1 MCIFTNKNNRK
12 NFRFI
17 KIRKKSNIFDNNKI
31 IIQTSWDII
40 NCNKN
45 NLVTHFNEKFYENL
59 YIFSNK
65 KIDIKNIYIQIN
77 ILLSI
82 VKIIITDKEVVRNI
96 YINNLKI
103 YLQKNNITNK
113 DYKNIQCSL
122 EKTLQ
127 EILQEKCTKEV
138 LLSWK
143 SCCSSICKILHNTT

>member
-1 MCIFTNKNNRK
+1 MCFFTNKNNRK

-17 KIRKKSNIFDNNKI
+17 KIRKKNNIFDNNKI

-59 YIFSNK
+59 YNLSNK

-82 VKIIITDKEVVRNI
+82 VKIIITNKEVVRNI

-103 YLQKNNITNK
+103 YLQTNNITNE

-138 LLSWK
+138 LLSWRN
-143 SCCSSICKILHNTT
+143 CCNSICKILKNTT